1 MAVPEE
7 MLCHRI
13 AAAGGAQ
20 AGYSGP
26 GGAEG
31 KRFLLALEGACEADG
46 APLPRKLPDSP
57 ACLPL
62 FRRV

>member
-7 MLCHRI
+7 MFCHRI
-13 AAAGGAQ
+13 VAAGGAQ

-31 KRFLLALEGACEADG
+31 KRFLLALEGAREADG
-46 APLPRKLPDSP
+46 VGPPP
-57 ACLPL
+57 
-62 FRRV
+62 